1 MTGAVYTGGER
12 RAIKRLPP
20 AVVFFCVFLPFAFG
34 HFLSCMLRNANAVLA
49 PYMAGLVVLDPGQL
63 GLLTSAFFLSF
74 ALVQLP
80 VGIALDRYGPRMVQL
95 VLMVVA
101 GCGALLFAWADNFTT
116 LVIAR
121 ALIGLGL
128 GGCFMSAVKAISAWI
143 APHKLPSLQ
152 GYLIA
157 VGGLGAAFATAPM
170 RVLLE
175 YTDWRGLFTTLGGL
189 TACAGL
195 VMWLVAPKAAP
206 PRVGAAPTFGSVLA
220 VYRAPAF
227 RQAISLML
235 VPHMVFFGIQG
246 LWIGRWLSD
255 AARMSDADVAYL
267 LYLSMAAVIVGAI
280 GVGVLTEKLSK
291 RGIVPLDLAAIGVG
305 LFMLVQLAIICNFEP
320 SFALLSVMFTLVGTF
335 TGMEYAIV
343 AQCMPREHIGRSATC
358 LNLLIFVGAFVV
370 QAGFGQVIGLWVP
383 VDGNHYPVI
392 AYQVGFGLLLLA
404 QLPGLVLF
412 YLRRAPVECELR
424 INTPKEAYE
433 IGPLRP
439 SRQGET
445 GFVR

>member
-1 MTGAVYTGGER
+1 MSESVYTGGER
-12 RAIKRLPP
+12 RAVKRLPP
-20 AVVFFCVFLPFAFG
+20 LVVFFCVFLPFAFG

-49 PYMAGLVVLDPGQL
+49 PYMQGRMALDAGEFGV
-63 GLLTSAFFLSF
+63 LTSAFFLAF

-101 GCGALLFAWADNFTT
+101 GVGALVFAWAENFPT
-116 LVIAR
+116 LVAGR

-157 VGGLGAAFATAPM
+157 VGGLGAAAATVPM

-175 YTDWRGLFTTLGGL
+175 HTDWRGLFTTLGGL

-195 VMWLVAPKAAP
+195 VMWLVAPKAGP
-206 PRVGAAPTFGSVLA
+206 PRVGEPPTLKSVLA
-220 VYRAPAF
+220 VYRAPKF
-227 RQAISLML
+227 RQAISLIL
-235 VPHMVFFGIQG
+235 LPHMVFFGIQG
-246 LWIGRWLSD
+246 LWIGRWLGD
-255 AARMSDADVAYL
+255 AARMDGADVAYL

-280 GVGVLTEKLSK
+280 GVGVLTERLAK
-291 RGIVPLDLAAIGVG
+291 RGIAPLDLAAVGVG
-305 LFMLVQLAIICNFEP
+305 LFMLVQLAIVFNFEP
-320 SFALLSVMFTLVGTF
+320 SFGLLAVLFTLVGTF

-370 QAGFGQVIGLWVP
+370 QAGFGQVIGLWTP
-383 VDGNHYPVI
+383 DAALRYPPI
-392 AYQVGFGLLLLA
+392 AYQVGFSVLVLM

-412 YLRRAPVECELR
+412 VLRRAPVECDLR
-424 INTPKEAYE
+424 LNPPKEAYE

-445 GFVR
+445 GLVR